1 MLVSFLINKLSPCC
15 IQGTYIENIKHKAHS
30 IHLGENMKRTN
41 NSDNRSLLGQII
53 KIEKTPPQ
61 ICTPNTVN
69 PPHVYQRVPTQVN
82 EFGNGIVGQSQLAP
96 NPPLNQLT
104 STNPSF
110 VSTTRSG
117 QAPLLNSIPNADNPP
132 FMPKREP
139 TQVIRLGTG
148 NVGQSQLAPNP
159 SVNQLESTN
168 IGLISPTINTIDQPR
183 LTLQMFP
190 AAIAAISS
198 NNLETAMKI
207 VGVKSIEEL
216 AYSIDVNGTTLLAY
230 AAEYGR
236 AKPIRIL
243 LNKVLDPQQLMQKR
257 NNKNCTPLILAAIFG
272 HAKAITTILQGVS
285 NPQQLAE
292 QWDATG
298 VTALINA
305 AINGHAGV
313 ITSIFS
319 GVSNPQQLAEQQD
332 NGGSTALMYAA
343 YNGYVEVTASI
354 FSGVSNPQ
362 QLAEKQDK
370 SGQTAL
376 FSAIHS
382 YVGTLIIT
390 KIFESVDDAEKLIFQ
405 IDNKGLNSFTYS
417 LRQGNMEAAL
427 LLFDKAKDKASL
439 LLKKNSPNQPAAIQ
453 MMKPEIQDVF
463 LKKYNEPNH

>member
-1 MLVSFLINKLSPCC
+1 
-15 IQGTYIENIKHKAHS
+15 
-30 IHLGENMKRTN
+30 MKRTN
-41 NSDNRSLLGQII
+41 SSDNRSLLGQII
-53 KIEKTPPQ
+53 KIEQIPPQ
-61 ICTPNTVN
+61 ICIPNIVN
-69 PPHVYQRVPTQVN
+69 PPHVYQRVLPQMN
-82 EFGNGIVGQSQLAP
+82 EFGNVIVGQSELAP
-96 NPPLNQLT
+96 NPPVNQLT
-104 STNPSF
+104 STNLSL
-110 VSTTRSG
+110 VSATRLG
-117 QAPLLNSIPNADNPP
+117 QAPLLNTIPNAGNPP

-139 TQVIRLGTG
+139 AQVIGLGTG
-148 NVGQSQLAPNP
+148 NVGHSQWAPNLP
-159 SVNQLESTN
+159 VNQLTSTN

-183 LTLQMFP
+183 LTQQMFP
-190 AAIAAISS
+190 VAIAAISS
-198 NNLETAMKI
+198 NDLETAMKI

-216 AYSIDVNGTTLLAY
+216 AYSIDVTGTTLLAY

-292 QWDATG
+292 QWDGAG
-298 VTALINA
+298 ITALINA
-305 AINGHAGV
+305 AINGHVGV

-343 YNGYVEVTASI
+343 YNGYVEVIASI

-382 YVGTLIIT
+382 YVSTLVIT
-390 KIFESVDDAEKLIFQ
+390 KILESVDDAEKMIFQ
-405 IDNKGLNSFTYS
+405 IDNKGLNSFTYA
-417 LRQGNMEAAL
+417 LRQGNVEAAL
-427 LLFDKAKDKASL
+427 LLFDKANDKASL
-439 LLKKNSPNQPAAIQ
+439 LLKTNSPNQLAAIK
-453 MMKPEIQDVF
+453 MMKPEIQDIF

>member
-1 MLVSFLINKLSPCC
+1 MCC
-15 IQGTYIENIKHKAHS
+15 IQGTYIANIKHKAHS

-69 PPHVYQRVPTQVN
+69 PPHVYQRVPPQVN
-82 EFGNGIVGQSQLAP
+82 EFGNEI
-96 NPPLNQLT
+96 
-104 STNPSF
+104 
-110 VSTTRSG
+110 
-117 QAPLLNSIPNADNPP
+117 
-132 FMPKREP
+132 
-139 TQVIRLGTG
+139 
-148 NVGQSQLAPNP
+148 VGQSQLAPNP

-305 AINGHAGV
+305 AINGHVGV

-382 YVGTLIIT
+382 YVSTLIIT

-453 MMKPEIQDVF
+453 TMKPEIQDVF

>member
-1 MLVSFLINKLSPCC
+1 MCC

-82 EFGNGIVGQSQLAP
+82 EFGTGI
-96 NPPLNQLT
+96 
-104 STNPSF
+104 
-110 VSTTRSG
+110 
-117 QAPLLNSIPNADNPP
+117 
-132 FMPKREP
+132 
-139 TQVIRLGTG
+139 
-148 NVGQSQLAPNP
+148 VGQSQLAPNP

-382 YVGTLIIT
+382 YVSTLIIT

-405 IDNKGLNSFTYS
+405 IDNGGLNSFTYS

-453 MMKPEIQDVF
+453 TMKPEIQDVF